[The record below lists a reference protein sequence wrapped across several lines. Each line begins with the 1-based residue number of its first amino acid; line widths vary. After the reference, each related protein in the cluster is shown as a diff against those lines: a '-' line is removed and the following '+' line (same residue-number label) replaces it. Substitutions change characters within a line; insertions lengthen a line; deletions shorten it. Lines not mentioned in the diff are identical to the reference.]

1 MRVHLCSV
9 SVHTKGQRTEK
20 ASYASERPSEIH
32 SLCLFLSSP
41 SSPSRECRSEHCSLA
56 FAGSCTAMRS
66 LCLLP
71 LSHPLPSPSSPL
83 PLSHSPPFSLSL
95 LPSLS
100 PSISTPPLNFQ
111 SHSSAEDIPPFSF
124 FPPLP
129 PFPIIHAEILA
140 HIPSLPPTHRRLH
153 PRIFLFLGHPTP
165 TPFKM
170 IPRYP
175 CQAHPVVL
183 LSFLPPLSVSSQCH
197 CTLNLISPLL
207 PLM

>member
-1 MRVHLCSV
+1 
-9 SVHTKGQRTEK
+9 
-20 ASYASERPSEIH
+20 
-32 SLCLFLSSP
+32 
-41 SSPSRECRSEHCSLA
+41 
-56 FAGSCTAMRS
+56 MRS

-71 LSHPLPSPSSPL
+71 LSHPLPL
-83 PLSHSPPFSLSL
+83 PLLSATSLSLSPFHLSL

-111 SHSSAEDIPPFSF
+111 SHSSAEDIPPFSL

-129 PFPIIHAEILA
+129 SFPIIHAETLA
-140 HIPSLPPTHRRLH
+140 HIPSLPPYSPSPPSTHL
-153 PRIFLFLGHPTP
+153 LFSGHPTP

-197 CTLNLISPLL
+197 CTLNLISPPPPPYVTMMCVGEGSAGRKTDMHWCTVNEQTLIVVLL
-207 PLM
+207 VSSVKRGEEIRQ